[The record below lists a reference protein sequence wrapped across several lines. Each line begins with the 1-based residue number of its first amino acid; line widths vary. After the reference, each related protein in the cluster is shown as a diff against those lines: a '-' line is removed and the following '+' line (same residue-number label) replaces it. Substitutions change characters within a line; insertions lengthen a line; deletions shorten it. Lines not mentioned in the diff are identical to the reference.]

1 MAIGLLRSIG
11 YHIPVLKMSDFLR
24 PIEVLLVEDNPG
36 DVRLTQE
43 ALKEGRVINHLNVV
57 RDGVEATDFLW
68 RRGKYTSAP
77 RPDLILLDLNLP
89 RKTGNEV
96 LQEIKTDPSLR
107 RIPVMILTTS
117 KAEQDLHQAYNLHA
131 NCYIAKPVDLDQ
143 FLDVVRSIE
152 HFWLTI
158 VTLPAE

>member
-1 MAIGLLRSIG
+1 MNEFI
-11 YHIPVLKMSDFLR
+11 R

-43 ALKEGRVINHLNVV
+43 ALKEGRIINHLNVV
-57 RDGVEATDFLW
+57 RDGVEATDYLW
-68 RRGKYTSAP
+68 RRGKFQDAP

-89 RKTGNEV
+89 RKNGSEV
-96 LQEIKTDPSLR
+96 LQEIKSDPNLR

-117 KAEQDLHQAYNLHA
+117 KAEQDLQQAYDLHA

-143 FLDVVRSIE
+143 FLNVVRSIE
-152 HFWLTI
+152 HFWFKI
-158 VTLPAE
+158 VTLPVD

>member
-1 MAIGLLRSIG
+1 MNELI
-11 YHIPVLKMSDFLR
+11 R

-43 ALKEGRVINHLNVV
+43 ALKEGRIINHLKFQ
-57 RDGVEATDFLW
+57 D
-68 RRGKYTSAP
+68 AP

-89 RKTGNEV
+89 RKNGSEV
-96 LQEIKTDPSLR
+96 LQEIKSDPSLR

-117 KAEQDLHQAYNLHA
+117 KAQQDLQQAYDLHA

-143 FLDVVRSIE
+143 FLNVVRSIE
-152 HFWLTI
+152 HFWFKI
-158 VTLPAE
+158 VTLPVD

>member
-1 MAIGLLRSIG
+1 MNELI
-11 YHIPVLKMSDFLR
+11 R

-43 ALKEGRVINHLNVV
+43 ALKEGRIINHLNVV
-57 RDGVEATDFLW
+57 RDGVEATDYLW
-68 RRGKYTSAP
+68 RRGKFQDAP

-89 RKTGNEV
+89 RKNGSEV
-96 LQEIKTDPSLR
+96 LQEIKSDPSLR

-117 KAEQDLHQAYNLHA
+117 KAQQDLQQAYDLHA

-143 FLDVVRSIE
+143 FLNVVRSIE
-152 HFWLTI
+152 HFWFKI
-158 VTLPAE
+158 VTLPVD